1 MLALVPAPNAEPR
14 EVPLPLE
21 HTAVRAHVHGY
32 IGTVDVTQQFQNPYD
47 EKIEAVYLF
56 PLPEKAAVSE
66 FVMTIGERKI
76 RGILREKEEA
86 LRIYRDARAQGYRA
100 SLLTQHRPNIF
111 EQKVANIEPG
121 KRIDVNIR
129 YFHTLAYEDGWY
141 SFVFPTVIGP
151 RYNPAGSKDPVAALP
166 REDVSTPASGAAVRY
181 LRPNERSAHD
191 ISIAVDV
198 DAGVAIEE
206 LNSSHPIHTV
216 RNGESVARVELAG
229 ESTLPNRDFVLSF
242 RVAGATIK
250 ANLLTYADP
259 ETGDG
264 YFTLMIYPPSALAAL
279 GRRPVEMVFVVD
291 TSGSMAGRPLEQ
303 AAEAIAAALDRLDPS
318 DTFQILNFSDSV
330 GRFAPAPMLA
340 TQANVAIARNYVR
353 NITSAGGTEMLS
365 GIRAALDF
373 APDPERARF
382 VTFLTDGYIG
392 NETEIL
398 GYVQR
403 SIAEARIFSFGV
415 GNSVNRYLLDGLARE
430 GRGAAA
436 YLGLQDSADVVM
448 AFYFDRISRP
458 ALTDLA
464 IDWNGMR
471 ATDVYPQRLPDLFVG
486 RPVVVTG
493 RYAGDA
499 HDLVVRGRVGT
510 EPLALPIAAEPP
522 SAERASLRSL
532 WARLRIED
540 LASRQLASANGRPDL
555 VRAIR
560 DTALEYGLMS
570 QYTAFIAVD
579 GSERTAGRYGTTV
592 FQAVPVPDGVRYDT
606 TVAEE

>member
-1 MLALVPAPNAEPR
+1 
-14 EVPLPLE
+14 
-21 HTAVRAHVHGY
+21 
-32 IGTVDVTQQFQNPYD
+32 
-47 EKIEAVYLF
+47 
-56 PLPEKAAVSE
+56 
-66 FVMTIGERKI
+66 
-76 RGILREKEEA
+76 
-86 LRIYRDARAQGYRA
+86 
-100 SLLTQHRPNIF
+100 
-111 EQKVANIEPG
+111 
-121 KRIDVNIR
+121 
-129 YFHTLAYEDGWY
+129 
-141 SFVFPTVIGP
+141 
-151 RYNPAGSKDPVAALP
+151 
-166 REDVSTPASGAAVRY
+166 
-181 LRPNERSAHD
+181 
-191 ISIAVDV
+191 
-198 DAGVAIEE
+198 
-206 LNSSHPIHTV
+206 
-216 RNGESVARVELAG
+216 
-229 ESTLPNRDFVLSF
+229 
-242 RVAGATIK
+242 
-250 ANLLTYADP
+250 
-259 ETGDG
+259 
-264 YFTLMIYPPSALAAL
+264 
-279 GRRPVEMVFVVD
+279 MVFVVD

-303 AAEAIAAALDRLDPS
+303 AAEAIVAALDRLDPS

-415 GNSVNRYLLDGLARE
+415 GISVNRYLLDGLARE

-436 YLGLQDSADVVM
+436 YLGLQDSAEVVM
-448 AFYFDRISRP
+448 GFYFDRISRP

-592 FQAVPVPDGVRYDT
+592 SQAVPVPDGVRYDT